1 LDWKGK
7 GKGKG
12 KKDGLVEVGGGLVE
26 GGREVVGDKK
36 EGDEI
41 GMEVGVELRVWDFW
55 AMQE

>member
-1 LDWKGK
+1 
-7 GKGKG
+7 
-12 KKDGLVEVGGGLVE
+12 LVEVGGGLVE